1 MDNRFRV
8 GKEERGVAWREL
20 FVVLL
25 LAIKESVLL
34 MLCGLGPSSK

>member
-20 FVVLL
+20 VVLL